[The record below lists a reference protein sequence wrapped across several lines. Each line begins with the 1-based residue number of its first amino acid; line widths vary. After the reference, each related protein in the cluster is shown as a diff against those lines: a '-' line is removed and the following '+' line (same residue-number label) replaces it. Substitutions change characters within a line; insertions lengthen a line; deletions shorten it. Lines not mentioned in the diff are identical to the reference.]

1 VIRGEEKGDS
11 SGDSLYGA
19 ADELTSKM
27 EAWNPLF
34 FGELPYVFG
43 YALAGTKF
51 RFYALHPDTSRHHA
65 GGSCGVRKTQIGR
78 ELDLAYL
85 DERFLLLQYM
95 INLVRVLQVME
106 PLIPHDVH
114 FGSVQIQGSTRES
127 FSSPHL

>member
-1 VIRGEEKGDS
+1 MFFNAFGIIGGQSEDATHAVITPLIQLFLAGLLNLTNPTWYTAVSFGRNQSERKRSRTTIERLRPDWVCFIHQLLVIRGEEKGDS

-51 RFYALHPDTSRHHA
+51 RFY
-65 GGSCGVRKTQIGR
+65 G
-78 ELDLAYL
+78 
-85 DERFLLLQYM
+85 
-95 INLVRVLQVME
+95 
-106 PLIPHDVH
+106 
-114 FGSVQIQGSTRES
+114 
-127 FSSPHL
+127 